1 MLHAEKE
8 NTMTDKVLVL
18 GANGRFGRAA
28 HKAFTDAGWNVTALV
43 RPGKSHGGKTIEADA
58 SDAAALSAAAK
69 GFDVIVNALNPPYD
83 KWAAM
88 LPVLTASV
96 IAAARTSGAT
106 VLMPGNVYNY
116 GINPPTV
123 LSADTP
129 QAATDGK
136 GALRVEMERAFRD
149 APNIRTIIL
158 RGGDFIEAEKT
169 GNWFDSQI
177 TNKVVKGVITYP
189 GPTDQI
195 HAWAYLPDMARAAVQ
210 LCEIRE
216 NLPRFA
222 DVPFAGFALTG
233 DELIT
238 AVEAATD
245 KTLKVKTVPW
255 GIMSAIGIF
264 SPVIR
269 EVVAMRYLWNKPHQL
284 DGCALNTLLP
294 DFKPTPLNVAMQQ
307 VLHS

>member
-1 MLHAEKE
+1 
-8 NTMTDKVLVL
+8 MTNKVLVL
-18 GANGRFGRAA
+18 GANGRFGRATY
-28 HKAFTDAGWNVTALV
+28 KAFSEAGWDVTALV
-43 RPGKSHGGKTIEADA
+43 RPGKTHKGKVIEADA
-58 SDAAALSAAAK
+58 SDPVALSDASQ
-69 GFDVIVNALNPPYD
+69 GFDVIVNALNPPYN
-83 KWAAM
+83 KWREL
-88 LPVLTASV
+88 LPVLSASV

-106 VLMPGNVYNY
+106 VLIPGNVYNY
-116 GINPPTV
+116 SVNPPSV

-129 QAATDGK
+129 QNAIEGK
-136 GALRVEMERAFRD
+136 GALRVEMERSFRD

-177 TNKVVKGVITYP
+177 TNKVAKGIITYP

-216 NLPRFA
+216 TLPRFA
-222 DVPFAGFALTG
+222 DIPFAGFALTG
-233 DELIT
+233 EELIT

-245 KTLKVKTVPW
+245 KTLKVKTIPW
-255 GIMSAIGIF
+255 GFMSAVGLF

-284 DGCALNTLLP
+284 DGSALNALLP
-294 DFKPTPLNVAMQQ
+294 DFKSTPLNVAMQQ
-307 VLHS
+307 SLHS

>member
-1 MLHAEKE
+1 
-8 NTMTDKVLVL
+8 MTDKVLIL
-18 GANGRFGRAA
+18 GANGRFGRAT
-28 HKAFTDAGWNVTALV
+28 HKAFSDAGWDVTALV
-43 RPGKSHGGKTIEADA
+43 RPGKSHTGKTIEADA
-58 SDAAALSAAAK
+58 SDPDALAAAAK
-69 GFDVIVNALNPPYD
+69 GFDVIVNALNPPYH
-83 KWAAM
+83 KWTEM

-106 VLMPGNVYNY
+106 VLIPGNVYNF
-116 GINPPTV
+116 GTNPPSL
-123 LSADTP
+123 LSTETP
-129 QAATDGK
+129 QAAAKGK
-136 GALRVEMERAFRD
+136 GALRVEMERSFRD
-149 APNIRTIIL
+149 APSIRTIIL

-169 GNWFDSQI
+169 GNWFDGQI
-177 TNKVVKGVITYP
+177 TNKVDKGVITYP

-195 HAWAYLPDMARAAVQ
+195 HAWAYLPDMARAAVE

-216 NLPRFA
+216 TLPRFA

-238 AVEAATD
+238 AIEAATD
-245 KTLKVKTVPW
+245 NTLKVKTIPW
-255 GIMSAIGIF
+255 GIMSAVGLF

-269 EVVAMRYLWNKPHQL
+269 EVIAMRYLWNKPHQL
-284 DGCALNTLLP
+284 DGRALDTLLP